1 MASVL
6 EYHVLTVYLQENLI
20 EFERKSE
27 LPVMGVA
34 LSNTLTFSW
43 MRRASRTLP
52 IEQEDALIEILSQD
66 FLRDKRLSEVLR
78 YPKFKGIVPTQYKDR
93 RKFTNRH
100 TYLLNSPEALRS
112 AKAEYNHRKS
122 VGERHIDNTDIAHPN
137 IVSPL
142 RQPSLS
148 VSNNNP
154 IMAASRPTDEYDIEV
169 LLSWDPRYN
178 IGAVQLYQ
186 GETVTPK
193 SEVRKQVRFCIQF
206 PNAKDKDLY
215 SARLSARRD
224 GIIMQEPIM
233 PRHVRDANI
242 IPKLDEVAN
251 RVKRQKQNESLFR
264 DVAVKV
270 QEVNSMAL
278 PVKKT
283 FFRFPDGITCNNGA
297 FNHDGNGSPP
307 SDSWTLVKWPF
318 MVPDDCL
325 SVGFPKKTASRNEQT
340 GQKVKVPYDNFVFVP
355 GFFWDMAM
363 DSEKIDRVAPEEIL
377 DPNDLADRL
386 EDALDIFG

>member
-1 MASVL
+1 M
-6 EYHVLTVYLQENLI
+6 I
-20 EFERKSE
+20 
-27 LPVMGVA
+27 GVA

-78 YPKFKGIVPTQYKDR
+78 YPKSKGIVPTQYKDR
-93 RKFTNRH
+93 QKFTNRH
-100 TYLLNSPEALRS
+100 TYLLNSPEALQS

-122 VGERHIDNTDIAHPN
+122 VGENNRHIDNTDIAHPN

-169 LLSWDPRYN
+169 LLSWDPCYN

-224 GIIMQEPIM
+224 GIILQEPIM

-242 IPKLDEVAN
+242 IPKSSQTTETEWKSFSG
-251 RVKRQKQNESLFR
+251 RFRQSARSKLNCIACEEDLF
-264 DVAVKV
+264 
-270 QEVNSMAL
+270 
-278 PVKKT
+278 P
-283 FFRFPDGITCNNGA
+283 I
-297 FNHDGNGSPP
+297 
-307 SDSWTLVKWPF
+307 
-318 MVPDDCL
+318 
-325 SVGFPKKTASRNEQT
+325 SR
-340 GQKVKVPYDNFVFVP
+340 
-355 GFFWDMAM
+355 WHH
-363 DSEKIDRVAPEEIL
+363 L
-377 DPNDLADRL
+377 
-386 EDALDIFG
+386 